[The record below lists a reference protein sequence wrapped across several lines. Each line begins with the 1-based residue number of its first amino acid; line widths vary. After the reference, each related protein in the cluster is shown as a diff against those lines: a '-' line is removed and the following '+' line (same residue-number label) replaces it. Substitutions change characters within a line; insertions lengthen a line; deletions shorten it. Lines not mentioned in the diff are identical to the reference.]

1 MNSAD
6 LAFTSALE
14 QARLI
19 RCGEVSPLDLTEI
32 YLDRI
37 EQLNPKLGAFFH
49 VAAEQAIDDA
59 VNKTEALAKLETIPP
74 FYGVPTAIKDLNPVA
89 GMPCSYG
96 IKVAK
101 NRIADRDDH
110 ITTRMRE
117 AGFVILGKTATSQLG
132 SLPYVEPSGFP
143 PARNPWNLDYLA
155 GGSSGGAG
163 AAVAA
168 GLCAIAQG
176 SDGAGSI
183 RIPAACCGLVGLKP
197 SRGRVSN
204 APVDEFFTGCVVG
217 GGLSR
222 TVADAAAFLDA
233 IEGYQ
238 LGDPF
243 WLPSPETSFLELS
256 KQEPKRLRI
265 GFATFIP
272 PIGECDDDCK
282 APVMAAAKQLEILG
296 HIVEP
301 IEFGDFDFSELIE
314 PFSIAW
320 QTQTDVGVP
329 GFFLDRI
336 NRQLWF
342 KAQVYRAGKYVKA
355 RQRLYRFARKVVEL
369 CHPYD
374 VILLPTVMR
383 PALKVGE
390 FKSLGLNRLLDELTK
405 WFAPCPA
412 FNASGQPAIVLPYGM
427 SQSGIPTSIQ
437 LVGRPADEIT
447 ILQLAS
453 QLEKSFKLG
462 IAESQLPRRPNQ
474 NLPDEFE
481 STPDSQRH

>member
-6 LAFTSALE
+6 LAFASALD

-19 RCGEVSPLDLTEI
+19 RDREVSPLDLTQI

-37 EQLNPKLGAFFH
+37 EQLNPTLGAFFH
-49 VAAEQAIDDA
+49 VAAEQAIEDA
-59 VNKTEALAKLETIPP
+59 AKKTDALTHLETLPP

-101 NRIADRDDH
+101 NRIADRDDY
-110 ITTRMRE
+110 ITTRMKE

-155 GGSSGGAG
+155 GGSSGGSA

-204 APVDEFFTGCVVG
+204 TPVDELFTGCVVN

-222 TVADAAAFLDA
+222 TVADAAAFLDT

-243 WLPSPETSFLELS
+243 WLPSPETSFLS
-256 KQEPKRLRI
+256 ASQQQPKRLRI
-265 GFATFIP
+265 GFATVIP
-272 PIGECDDDCK
+272 PIVECDDDCK
-282 APVMAAAKQLEILG
+282 AAVMAAASQLEALG
-296 HIVEP
+296 HGVEP
-301 IEFGDFDFSELIE
+301 IDFGNFDFSELIE
-314 PFSIAW
+314 SFSIAW

-329 GFFLDRI
+329 GFFLDRV
-336 NRQLWF
+336 NRQLWL

-355 RQRLYRFARKVVEL
+355 RQRLYRFARSVVEL

-390 FKSLGLNRLLDELTK
+390 FKGLGVNRLLDQIVN

-427 SQSGIPTSIQ
+427 SQVGIPTSIQ

-453 QLEKSFKLG
+453 QLEKPFTSP
-462 IAESQLPRRPNQ
+462 S
-474 NLPDEFE
+474 
-481 STPDSQRH
+481 

>member
-6 LAFTSALE
+6 LAYTSALD

-19 RCGEVSPLDLTEI
+19 RDREVSPLDLTQV

-37 EQLNPKLGAFFH
+37 EQLNPNLGAFFH

-59 VNKTEALAKLETIPP
+59 VQKTEALIKLDHIPP

-101 NRIADRDDH
+101 KRMADRDDYV
-110 ITTRMRE
+110 TTRMKQ

-155 GGSSGGAG
+155 GGSSGGSA

-168 GLCAIAQG
+168 GLCSIAQG

-204 APVDEFFTGCVVG
+204 TPVDELFSGCVVN

-222 TVADAAAFLDA
+222 TVADAAAFLDT

-243 WLPSPETSFLELS
+243 WLPSPETSFLALS
-256 KQEPKRLRI
+256 QQQPKRLRI
-265 GFATFIP
+265 GFATSIP
-272 PIGECDDDCK
+272 PVGECDDDCK
-282 APVMAAAKQLEILG
+282 APVMAAAKQLETFG
-296 HIVEP
+296 HVVEP
-301 IEFGDFDFSELIE
+301 IDFGTFDFSELIA

-329 GFFLDRI
+329 GFFLDSI
-336 NRQLWF
+336 NRQLWL

-355 RQRLYRFARKVVEL
+355 RQRLYRFARSVVEL

-390 FKSLGLNRLLDELTK
+390 FKGLGLDRLLDQIVN

-412 FNASGQPAIVLPYGM
+412 FNASGQPAIVLPYGR
-427 SQSGIPTSIQ
+427 SRSGLPVSIQ
-437 LVGRPADEIT
+437 LVGRPADEMT

-453 QLEKSFKLG
+453 QLEKPFKFP
-462 IAESQLPRRPNQ
+462 ASQKG
-474 NLPDEFE
+474 
-481 STPDSQRH
+481 

>member
-6 LAFTSALE
+6 LAFASALD

-19 RCGEVSPLDLTEI
+19 RDREVSPLELAQV

-37 EQLNPKLGAFFH
+37 EQMNPSLGAFFH

-59 VNKTEALAKLETIPP
+59 AKKTEALPKLDHIPP

-101 NRIADRDDH
+101 NRMADRDDYV
-110 ITTRMRE
+110 TTRMKQ

-143 PARNPWNLDYLA
+143 PARNPWNLEYLA
-155 GGSSGGAG
+155 GGSSGGA
-163 AAVAA
+163 AVAVA
-168 GLCAIAQG
+168 SGLCAIAQG

-204 APVDEFFTGCVVG
+204 APVDELFTGCVVN

-233 IEGYQ
+233 IEGYH

-243 WLPSPETSFLELS
+243 WLPSPETSFLDLS
-256 KQEPKRLRI
+256 QQEPQRLRI
-265 GFATFIP
+265 GFATAIP

-282 APVMAAAKQLEILG
+282 ASVMAAARQLEILG

-301 IEFGDFDFSELIE
+301 IEFGEFDFSELIA

-329 GFFLDRI
+329 GLFLDSI
-336 NRQLWF
+336 NRQLWL

-390 FKSLGLNRLLDELTK
+390 FKGLGLNRLLDQIVN

-412 FNASGQPAIVLPYGM
+412 FNASGQPAIVLPSGM
-427 SQSGIPTSIQ
+427 SRLGIPTSIQ
-437 LVGRPADEIT
+437 LVGRPADERT

-453 QLEKSFKLG
+453 QLENPFKSPE
-462 IAESQLPRRPNQ
+462 IS
-474 NLPDEFE
+474 
-481 STPDSQRH
+481 

>member
-6 LAFTSALE
+6 LAFASALD
-14 QARLI
+14 QAQMI
-19 RCGEVSPLDLTEI
+19 RDREVSPLELTQV

-37 EQLNPKLGAFFH
+37 EQLNPKFGAFFH
-49 VAAEQAIDDA
+49 VAAEQAIDEA
-59 VNKTEALAKLETIPP
+59 LAKTEALTTMETLPP
-74 FYGVPTAIKDLNPVA
+74 FYGVPTAIKDLNPVE

-96 IKVAK
+96 IKIAK
-101 NRIADRDDH
+101 KRVADRDDY
-110 ITTRMRE
+110 ITTRIKQ

-143 PARNPWNLDYLA
+143 PALNPWNPDYLA
-155 GGSSGGAG
+155 GGSSGGSAV
-163 AAVAA
+163 AVAA
-168 GLCAIAQG
+168 GLCAVAHG

-204 APVDEFFTGCVVG
+204 APVDEFFTGCVVN
-217 GGLSR
+217 GGLTR

-233 IEGYQ
+233 IEGYH

-243 WLPSPETSFLELS
+243 WLPSPESSFLELS
-256 KQEPKRLRI
+256 QQEPKRLRI
-265 GFATFIP
+265 GFAAAIP
-272 PIGECDDDCK
+272 PIGDCDDECK
-282 APVMAAAKQLEILG
+282 RAVMAAAKQLETLG
-296 HIVEP
+296 HVVEP
-301 IEFGDFDFSELIE
+301 IEFGAFDFSELIE

-329 GFFLDRI
+329 GIFLDGI

-355 RQRLYRFARKVVEL
+355 RQRLYRFGRKVVEL

-383 PALKVGE
+383 PALKIGE
-390 FKSLGLNRLLDELTK
+390 FKRLRMNQLLDQIVK

-427 SQSGIPTSIQ
+427 SQFGIPLSVQ
-437 LVGRPADEIT
+437 LVGRPADEVT

-453 QLEKSFKLG
+453 QLE
-462 IAESQLPRRPNQ
+462 RPLQ
-474 NLPDEFE
+474 SIGSPL
-481 STPDSQRH
+481 TPFLRCP